1 VRTKEGSR
9 RCARGAGR
17 VQTAAAAAESRTD
30 GRTEAGGRGGWGWL
44 GKVEA
49 SVFARVLQD
58 IEGRWLGCVRR
69 VYRAS
74 EGWPARS
81 GQQERRVVGGGC
93 KEDANGRRLRG
104 GAAAAASRLWNGSR
118 RRRARLRRWCW

>member
-1 VRTKEGSR
+1 MRTKEGSR

-69 VYRAS
+69 VYRILQS
-74 EGWPARS
+74 E
-81 GQQERRVVGGGC
+81 
-93 KEDANGRRLRG
+93 RG
-104 GAAAAASRLWNGSR
+104 LAGAIGAARKTG
-118 RRRARLRRWCW
+118 CWWRM